1 MIVSNVSNTK
11 NKLSELLHKV
21 QQGEE
26 VMIVERDRPVARI
39 TAIHEDDPVAKLHRL
54 AAEGKARIPSG
65 FGQPWRIDP
74 VKPVQGEFVGALEG
88 LLTERDAD
96 R

>member
-26 VMIVERDRPVARI
+26 VMIVERDRPIARI
-39 TAIHEDDPVAKLHRL
+39 TAIREDEPAARLHRL

-65 FGQPWRIDP
+65 FGRPWNIDP
-74 VKPVQGEFVGALEG
+74 VKPARGEFVGALKG
-88 LLTERDAD
+88 LLAEREAD